1 MKNKFT
7 IKAFLIMAMFLMA
20 TTSYGQNFYA
30 KLSGGYALGSASL
43 SDEINNSSTV
53 GSIETITK
61 ADLKIGTGGN
71 FGAAFGYSFNENIA
85 TELGINYY
93 IGSKS
98 IAENKEEDQ
107 FSRDSYK
114 LSFSGK
120 MIMFSPTIVFSQSIN
135 GLKPYAKF
143 GLIIG
148 VGSVNTEMDFE
159 STSIINPSAKEYGSM
174 TSKFSGGIALGIN
187 SALGISYEINDR
199 ISVFGEIQN
208 ISLNYTPKQA
218 EIIKSSENGVDN
230 LSSLKTNERKT
241 EFTDSYTTDW
251 SKPKDENAPS
261 KEIAPNIP
269 FNNIGINIGMHIN
282 FN

>member
-1 MKNKFT
+1 
-7 IKAFLIMAMFLMA
+7 MAMFLMA

-251 SKPKDENAPS
+251 SKPKDENSPS